1 MNHNLIDRFTF
12 KPTSQDCMTL
22 ALYKSSDR
30 MNSPFYL
37 ISIALFLQIC
47 SEKVQHTVW
56 LPAGKQVRIP
66 CRLRSVEKSKTFERW
81 AQRNA
86 NLTMDFAS
94 NSIAGWYDRL
104 GRLIHVGEVL
114 LVHVPAFE
122 ASELSVTQYVSREAA
137 PNEKPMNLIPEYKKW
152 IGGVSQLLEVH
163 HMDSV
168 TCIEL
173 QASTAVGFQQP
184 WRQFERETHIGN
196 QIFFTFRIYAQP
208 MIIWN
213 YAVPPE
219 IEFKNRSVLLKPIEE
234 WCSKQRSIRKYVTNI
249 CSTIYQQ
256 RRPFIKLTSPTETM
270 PLVHST
276 GLGYIEV
283 GIVIDLS
290 NPPLNLLASPTD
302 GELGYL
308 HAQLKH
314 SLDTYVLVDLERQ
327 INLGDIDGTIT
338 VATRIQAICPPGSHT
353 YMAIPA
359 LRNLNLDILLNNTLK
374 ESSAS
379 ALLSFQMLCH
389 PCDDGQ
395 APRVPYAFDRCHSCP
410 RGYYLGSTGWPS
422 SAGCLPCPEGFTTDK
437 VGAISIEECKLNADA
452 VTRWTLD
459 YLLHTWFTLERIIAG
474 HAGPDTETRALG
486 QHQQSPWAWLGKTDK
501 TVWIGLSVYV
511 LLIFGLTAM
520 AIYRLHLYYRL
531 QSIFKKQYRLLLKA
545 ALIGQI
551 NLVSHIK
558 QRAKQGGMTPVWDG
572 TNELS
577 RS

>member
-1 MNHNLIDRFTF
+1 MSHSPIDRFTF
-12 KPTSQDCMTL
+12 KLTSQDNTTL
-22 ALYKSSDR
+22 TLYKSSDR
-30 MNSPFYL
+30 MNRPFYL
-37 ISIALFLQIC
+37 ILIALFLQARG
-47 SEKVQHTVW
+47 EKVQHTVW

-66 CRLRSVEKSKTFERW
+66 CKLRSVEKSETFEWW
-81 AQRNA
+81 AQKNA

-94 NSIAGWYDRL
+94 NSIAAWYDRL
-104 GRLIHVGEVL
+104 GQLIHVGEIL

-122 ASELSVTQYVSREAA
+122 ASELSVTQYVPRETA
-137 PNEKPMNLIPEYKKW
+137 PNEKPMSLIPEYKNW
-152 IGGVSQLLEVH
+152 IGGVNQLLEVH

-168 TCIEL
+168 TCSEL
-173 QASTAVGFQQP
+173 QASTVIGFQQT
-184 WRQFERETHIGN
+184 WQQFERETHIGN

-208 MIIWN
+208 LIIWN

-219 IEFKNRSVLLKPIEE
+219 IEFENRSVLLKPIEE

-249 CSTIYQQ
+249 CSTIYEQ

-270 PLVHST
+270 PLVQST

-314 SLDTYVLVDLERQ
+314 SLDTYILVDLERQ
-327 INLGDIDGTIT
+327 INVEDVDETIT

-359 LRNLNLDILLNNTLK
+359 LRNLNLESLLNNTLK

-389 PCDDGQ
+389 PCADGQ
-395 APRVPYAFDRCHSCP
+395 APRAPYAFDRCHSCP

-437 VGAISIEECKLNADA
+437 IGATSIEECKLNAGA

-459 YLLHTWFTLERIIAG
+459 YLLHTWFALERIIAG
-474 HAGPDTETRALG
+474 RAGPDTQTRALG
-486 QHQQSPWAWLGKTDK
+486 QHQQSAWAWLGKTDK
-501 TVWIGLSVYV
+501 TVWMGLSVYG
-511 LLIFGLTAM
+511 LLIFWLTAM

-558 QRAKQGGMTPVWDG
+558 QRAKQGGMTSVLGGADDLP
-572 TNELS
+572 